1 MDVFSA
7 VKATEETV
15 KGMTEE
21 QKQSATGID
30 LATLS
35 AETATARA
43 AAKSVSGNEIIID
56 KTSVSDLQA
65 VAAQASTAVESALVN
80 GGVTPERV
88 LSKTVT
94 LTSDSLDEL
103 SIRIEP
109 DILTSGV
116 DEASDG
122 YIAGTRF

>member
-1 MDVFSA
+1 MPVDMLEQVTDTASA

-15 KGMTEE
+15 QGMSEE
-21 QKQSATGID
+21 QKQSSTGID

-43 AAKSVSGNEIIID
+43 AAKPVSSNEIIID

-65 VAAQASTAVESALVN
+65 VAAEASAAVENALIS

-109 DILTSGV
+109 DILTS
-116 DEASDG
+116 
-122 YIAGTRF
+122 